1 MVKGHGI
8 LRLHVNRF
16 NDLMPRRTVGVGLAV
31 DVGLNT
37 CRRAED
43 ACRALL

>member
-8 LRLHVNRF
+8 YRLHINRF
-16 NDLMPRRTVGVGLAV
+16 NDLMPRRTVGVGFAV

-37 CRRAED
+37 GRRAKD